1 MKKSGQK
8 TSLYIVILYS
18 SLWVN
23 VICPLE
29 VVLRLVVGAVSV
41 RAIAGVTADILNPMR
56 ISVIN

>member
-23 VICPLE
+23 IICPLE